1 MLLKDYVASLE
12 RLLSSTPFVTGTS
25 LSYEERPPT
34 AGLVKATITFSDGS
48 QLDLRE
54 FLILEPEV
62 QTLKYAY
69 NYRKAERLIF
79 RYDNANDPAAGKL
92 SSFPCHKHSSE
103 RIIETEKPSLEEVLQ
118 EIVSH
123 LHFP

>member
-25 LSYEERPPT
+25 LSYEERPPI

-54 FLILEPEV
+54 FLILEPGV
-62 QTLKYAY
+62 QTL
-69 NYRKAERLIF
+69 
-79 RYDNANDPAAGKL
+79 L
-92 SSFPCHKHSSE
+92 SLPLRTGSASAQRC
-103 RIIETEKPSLEEVLQ
+103 LLGG
-118 EIVSH
+118 
-123 LHFP
+123 